1 MTVIQEGH
9 LRFFFPEEWRVIKY
23 DECRF
28 QQQKALK
35 CQNTKA
41 VDILALSETE
51 LFMIEAKD
59 FRGDRIA
66 NKRRINSAELAIE
79 FAQKV
84 RDTIASLYGAHRHA
98 SLELEGFCKYLFSKK
113 INKVTVILFLE
124 EDRPLPKTKQAKQS
138 RLALMT
144 VIERQLKFLKV
155 RSNIYNRANL
165 PDHFQW
171 RVK

>member
-1 MTVIQEGH
+1 MIVIQEGH
-9 LRFFFPEEWRVIKY
+9 LRFFFPEDWRVIKY
-23 DECRF
+23 DDCRF
-28 QQQKALK
+28 QQKKALK

-41 VDILALSETE
+41 VDILALSDTA

-66 NKRRINSAELAIE
+66 NKKRITSAELAIE

-98 SLELEGFCKYLFSKK
+98 SLELESFCEYLFSKK
-113 INKVTVILFLE
+113 INKVIVILFLE
-124 EDRPLPKTKQAKQS
+124 EDRPLPKTKQAKQAHI
-138 RLALMT
+138 ALMT
-144 VIERQLKFLKV
+144 VIERQLKFLNV

-165 PDHFQW
+165 PEHFQW
-171 RVK
+171 SVK

>member
-1 MTVIQEGH
+1 MIVIQEGR
-9 LRFFFPEEWRVIKY
+9 LRFFFPEEWQVIKY

-35 CQNTKA
+35 CQNTKV

-66 NKRRINSAELAIE
+66 NKNRIDSAELAIE
-79 FAQKV
+79 FAQKIK
-84 RDTIASLYGAHRHA
+84 DSMASLYGAHRHA
-98 SLELEGFCKYLFSKK
+98 SSELEIFCKYLFSKK

-124 EDRPLPKTKQAKQS
+124 EDRPLPKTKQAKQA
-138 RLALMT
+138 RLVLMT

-155 RSNIYNRANL
+155 RTNIYNRDNL

-171 RVK
+171 YVK

>member
-1 MTVIQEGH
+1 MTVIQEGR
-9 LRFFFPEEWRVIKY
+9 LRFFFPEEWPVIKY
-23 DECRF
+23 DDCRF

-41 VDILALSETE
+41 VDILALTETE
-51 LFMIEAKD
+51 LLMIEVKD

-66 NKRRINSAELAIE
+66 NKKRINNAELAIE

-84 RDTIASLYGAHRHA
+84 RDSMASLYGAHRHA
-98 SLELEGFCKYLFSKK
+98 SIELDAFCQYLFSKK

-124 EDRPLPKTKQAKQS
+124 EDRPLPKTKQAKQA
-138 RLALMT
+138 RLSLMT
-144 VIERQLKFLKV
+144 VIERQLKFLNM

-165 PDHFQW
+165 PNYFQW
-171 RVK
+171 YVK

>member
-1 MTVIQEGH
+1 MMSVV
-9 LRFFFPEEWRVIKY
+9 FSN
-23 DECRF
+23 
-28 QQQKALK
+28 ALK

-51 LFMIEAKD
+51 LVMIEAKD
-59 FRGDRIA
+59 FRGDRIT
-66 NKRRINSAELAIE
+66 NKKRINSAELAIE

-98 SLELEGFCKYLFSKK
+98 SLELEAFYQYLFSKK

-124 EDRPLPKTKQAKQS
+124 EDRPNPKTKQAKQA
-138 RLALMT
+138 RLSLMT
-144 VIERQLKFLKV
+144 AIKKQLKFLNV

-171 RVK
+171 HVK

>member
-1 MTVIQEGH
+1 MIVIQEGH

-35 CQNTKA
+35 CQSTKA

-66 NKRRINSAELAIE
+66 NKKRIKSAELAIE

-98 SLELEGFCKYLFSKK
+98 SLELEAFCKYLFSKK

-124 EDRPLPKTKQAKQS
+124 EDRPLPKTKQAKQA
-138 RLALMT
+138 RITMMT
-144 VIERQLKFLKV
+144 AIERQLKFLKV